1 MSLPLRNVIT
11 DPASPV
17 TQWPYE
23 ALVTAI
29 ERGTVGDWAR
39 IAKAID
45 ADPWGSVGRQVEE
58 YLGYREPWGVGPLLR
73 RAVIRAR
80 HSAESRE
87 RLVVA
92 GRVRTLIATSGLSQ
106 LEFASRIGTSGSRL
120 STYGTGKV
128 VPSAALMVRM
138 ENLVAE
144 DNSSSVD
151 ILP

>member
-1 MSLPLRNVIT
+1 MNVALRNVIA

-39 IAKAID
+39 IAQAID
-45 ADPWGSVGRQVEE
+45 ADPWGSVARQVEE
-58 YLGYREPWGVGPLLR
+58 YLGYREPWGVGRLLR
-73 RAVIRAR
+73 RAVRRAR
-80 HSAESRE
+80 QKAESGE
-87 RLVVA
+87 RVVVA
-92 GRVRTLIATSGLSQ
+92 ERVRALIAASGLSQ
-106 LEFASRIGTSGSRL
+106 LEFASRIGTSRSRL

-138 ENLVAE
+138 ENLVGE
-144 DNSSSVD
+144 R
-151 ILP
+151 